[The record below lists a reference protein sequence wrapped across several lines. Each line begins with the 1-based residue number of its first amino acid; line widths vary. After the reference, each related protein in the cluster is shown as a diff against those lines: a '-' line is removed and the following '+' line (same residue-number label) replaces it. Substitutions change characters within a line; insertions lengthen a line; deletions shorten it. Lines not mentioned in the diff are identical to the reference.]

1 MQAIRGLLVGVVVLS
16 ACTETKT
23 VYVDRFVD
31 RGIVEFDSTMGM
43 LEGDDADAPVDR
55 SVPPTD
61 MALFDAMTSVP
72 DAQPQTC
79 DGLAADAGIVECD
92 PPLALNA
99 EQTAA
104 RPYDPIRLG

>member
-1 MQAIRGLLVGVVVLS
+1 MILRGLDAGDTWTLGRVVVLS

-72 DAQPQTC
+72 DASVSADAG
-79 DGLAADAGIVECD
+79 DGPAADAGIVECD
-92 PPLALNA
+92 PPLH
-99 EQTAA
+99 
-104 RPYDPIRLG
+104 